1 MKKDNSDEFREILQ
15 EKNNLIIKQT
25 RRIELLEDK
34 LIALRRKYF
43 RLKGTL
49 HMIR

>member
-1 MKKDNSDEFREILQ
+1 MKKNNSNEFREILQ

-43 RLKGTL
+43 HLKGAL